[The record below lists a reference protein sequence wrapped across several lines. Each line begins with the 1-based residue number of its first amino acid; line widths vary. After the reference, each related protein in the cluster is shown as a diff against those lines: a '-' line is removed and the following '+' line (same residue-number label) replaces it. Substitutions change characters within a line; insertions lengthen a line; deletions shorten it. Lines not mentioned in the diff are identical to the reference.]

1 VAAVP
6 VKGCGIDLIE
16 VKRIARALTR
26 PGLRERIYTP
36 RERAELQGK
45 GVESWAARFA
55 AKEAVMKALGRGF
68 LQGVPFAAVEIY
80 ADAWG
85 RPQVRLLEPA
95 AQLAAE
101 QGIRSFCLSLS
112 HTKELAAAYVLA
124 LGEEE
129 TCGL

>member
-1 VAAVP
+1 MNTPMPSCSRRHWSLWSRPSKRSRVAAVP

-68 LQGVPFAAVEIY
+68 LQGVPLPRWRSMRMPGAGPRCGC
-80 ADAWG
+80 WSP
-85 RPQVRLLEPA
+85 RPSSP
-95 AQLAAE
+95 
-101 QGIRSFCLSLS
+101 RSRASGPS
-112 HTKELAAAYVLA
+112 A
-124 LGEEE
+124 
-129 TCGL
+129 